1 MALFDFFKKKE
12 QNSQKPNP
20 VPSVKSSTV
29 KNNLFSKSEL
39 EQYITTLSKM
49 GYLFQKTSLLMG
61 GRNETMKSR
70 LFSYAGIL
78 GYYYENE
85 YNYGRMA
92 NLVDQDVAVH
102 HALVSNSMRDACHKR
117 KVVAELADNW
127 SDVLQVIFNLQLE
140 PNEEGERFAHIKS
153 EILSVTTAF
162 EKMSGKKCREPKDP
176 RKVNPRNVTYNPFN
190 ITEDLEKSQGHMIP
204 DITNVFAGELIP
216 QLVENPYSA
225 KAPKDIVADYA
236 LSMIKSY
243 YDNAGFVPMVIVDQI
258 TGQINQVAEMVQ
270 RVSYN
275 PYPSLK
281 EYVLSKIYR

>member
-12 QNSQKPNP
+12 QNSQKLDP

-85 YNYGRMA
+85 YNYGIMA
-92 NLVDQDVAVH
+92 NLVDQDVAIR
-102 HALVSNSMRDACHKR
+102 HALVSNSMRDASHKR

-140 PNEEGERFAHIKS
+140 PNEEGERFARIKS

-281 EYVLSKIYR
+281 EYILSKIYR

>member
-1 MALFDFFKKKE
+1 M
-12 QNSQKPNP
+12 
-20 VPSVKSSTV
+20 
-29 KNNLFSKSEL
+29 
-39 EQYITTLSKM
+39 Y
-49 GYLFQKTSLLMG
+49 
-61 GRNETMKSR
+61 
-70 LFSYAGIL
+70 
-78 GYYYENE
+78 
-85 YNYGRMA
+85 
-92 NLVDQDVAVH
+92 
-102 HALVSNSMRDACHKR
+102 
-117 KVVAELADNW
+117 
-127 SDVLQVIFNLQLE
+127 
-140 PNEEGERFAHIKS
+140 
-153 EILSVTTAF
+153 
-162 EKMSGKKCREPKDP
+162 
-176 RKVNPRNVTYNPFN
+176 PRNVTYNPFN

-216 QLVENPYSA
+216 QLVENPYSG

>member
-92 NLVDQDVAVH
+92 NLVDQDVAVR
-102 HALVSNSMRDACHKR
+102 HALVSNSMRDASHKR
-117 KVVAELADNW
+117 KVVAELADNLCLTLFVNHILNFFFAQADNG
-127 SDVLQVIFNLQLE
+127 SLHSFVTAVAPVFNLTFLQNINLKIT
-140 PNEEGERFAHIKS
+140 H
-153 EILSVTTAF
+153 
-162 EKMSGKKCREPKDP
+162 
-176 RKVNPRNVTYNPFN
+176 NPAYKF
-190 ITEDLEKSQGHMIP
+190 
-204 DITNVFAGELIP
+204 
-216 QLVENPYSA
+216 
-225 KAPKDIVADYA
+225 
-236 LSMIKSY
+236 
-243 YDNAGFVPMVIVDQI
+243 FV
-258 TGQINQVAEMVQ
+258 
-270 RVSYN
+270 
-275 PYPSLK
+275 
-281 EYVLSKIYR
+281 

>member
-20 VPSVKSSTV
+20 APSVKSSTV
-29 KNNLFSKSEL
+29 KNYLFSKSEL
-39 EQYITTLSKM
+39 EQYIATLSKM
-49 GYLFQKTSLLMG
+49 GYLFQNTTLLMG

-92 NLVDQDVAVH
+92 NLVDQDVAVR
-102 HALVSNSMRDACHKR
+102 HALVSNSMRDASHKR

-140 PNEEGERFAHIKS
+140 PNEEGERFDRIKF
-153 EILSVTTAF
+153 EIQAVTSAF
-162 EKMSGKKCREPKDP
+162 EKLSGSKCREPKDP
-176 RKVNPRNVTYNPFN
+176 RNVKPRIVTYNPFN

-216 QLVENPYSA
+216 QLVDNPYSS

-243 YDNAGFVPMVIVDQI
+243 YDNAGFVPMLIVDQI
-258 TGQINQVAEMVQ
+258 TGQINQVADMVQ